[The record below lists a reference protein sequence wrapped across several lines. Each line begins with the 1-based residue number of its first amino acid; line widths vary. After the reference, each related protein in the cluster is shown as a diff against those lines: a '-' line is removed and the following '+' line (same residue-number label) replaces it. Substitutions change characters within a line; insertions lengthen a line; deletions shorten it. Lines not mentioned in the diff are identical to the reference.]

1 MDSTGRPHTPH
12 SPAPL
17 VVRTDG
23 VIVAASS
30 SGGGSGSARASAP
43 GAAVLPW
50 RSGSDAAPATGST
63 EDADDD
69 DLAIELVP
77 LTTDPQSADAKSG
90 KGAGVGSGKG
100 KGKSKSKPRSGRSL
114 KHGGAGHSEPV
125 DGASPLSLDVE
136 DALEQGLGQLGGSS
150 ADQKLSPASDSGE
163 RPRATFAQMLC
174 DKNVMVS
181 SSLYGLLGLAAAA
194 FSEVTPVWAVADLEH
209 GGIAFKSSDIGML
222 NLVSGL
228 MLLCSQTMFPWMT
241 RRFGTLTLFR
251 LACFFVTLTTSV
263 MALCTHFAY
272 SKVAVWAWMILFFG
286 GSLSIGGFAF
296 TSTFQLIRYCTTPE
310 NLGAANG
317 IGQSMV
323 ALARTIG
330 PAAGGVLLA
339 WSLEGGRTFPLDQNF
354 AFIVSALTYLLPFAL
369 SFALGPEFNTR

>member
-30 SGGGSGSARASAP
+30 GGGGSGSARASAP

-50 RSGSDAAPATGST
+50 RSGSDVAPATGST

-77 LTTDPQSADAKSG
+77 LTTDPQSANAKSG

-100 KGKSKSKPRSGRSL
+100 KGKGKSKSKSKPRSGRSL

-174 DKNVMVS
+174 DKNVMVRER
-181 SSLYGLLGLAAAA
+181 LR
-194 FSEVTPVWAVADLEH
+194 V
-209 GGIAFKSSDIGML
+209 ML
-222 NLVSGL
+222 
-228 MLLCSQTMFPWMT
+228 
-241 RRFGTLTLFR
+241 
-251 LACFFVTLTTSV
+251 
-263 MALCTHFAY
+263 
-272 SKVAVWAWMILFFG
+272 
-286 GSLSIGGFAF
+286 
-296 TSTFQLIRYCTTPE
+296 
-310 NLGAANG
+310 
-317 IGQSMV
+317 
-323 ALARTIG
+323 
-330 PAAGGVLLA
+330 
-339 WSLEGGRTFPLDQNF
+339 
-354 AFIVSALTYLLPFAL
+354 
-369 SFALGPEFNTR
+369 